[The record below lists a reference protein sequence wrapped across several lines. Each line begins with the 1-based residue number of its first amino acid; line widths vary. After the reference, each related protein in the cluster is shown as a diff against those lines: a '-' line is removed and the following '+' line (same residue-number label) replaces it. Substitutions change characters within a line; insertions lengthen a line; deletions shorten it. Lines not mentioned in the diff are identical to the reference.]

1 MTQTAT
7 NLPAVAM
14 PAVPPDVLTLVEA
27 AEYLRLSEAEV
38 LDLVHNQGLPSRSVG
53 TQWRFL
59 KAAIQDW
66 LRVPERSDFLSTH
79 FGALK
84 DDPYL
89 DEVLQRV
96 ERERKLAEME
106 G

>member
-7 NLPAVAM
+7 NLPPVGM
-14 PAVPPDVLTLVEA
+14 PAEFPDVVTLAEA
-27 AEYLRLSEAEV
+27 AEYLRLSESDV
-38 LDLVHNQGLPSRSVG
+38 LDLVHNQGLPSRRVG

-66 LRVPERSDFLSTH
+66 LRVPERSDFLATH
-79 FGALK
+79 CGALK

-89 DEVLQRV
+89 DEILERV